1 MKKLIVISLVLLV
14 SFGLQLT
21 VNAETGRFGVGF
33 IIGDPTGLTFKYKLN
48 NINSL
53 QLIAGWKDDKDNED
67 FHLIGDYTFT
77 YRNLIQPHGNLTFPV
92 HIGGGVHIFN
102 DEKKDKNG
110 EDDSEFKL
118 GPRFVAGIGVEIQ
131 RFEIFVEV
139 GVGLFI
145 VPSTD
150 GDITGGL
157 GARFF
162 F

>member
-1 MKKLIVISLVLLV
+1 MKKIIIFVLMFMV
-14 SFGLQLT
+14 FVGLQLT
-21 VNAETGRFGVGF
+21 VNAQTGRFGAGF
-33 IIGDPTGLTFKYKLN
+33 IIGDPTGLSFKYKLN

-53 QLIAGWKDDKDNED
+53 QFILGWSDNGN
-67 FHLIGDYTFT
+67 FHLVGDYTFT

-102 DEKKDKNG
+102 KAKNEKNEEDED
-110 EDDSEFKL
+110 EFKL
-118 GPRFVAGIGVEIQ
+118 GPRFVAGIGIEIQ

-150 GDITGGL
+150 GNITGGL

>member
-1 MKKLIVISLVLLV
+1 MKKIIIISLVFFV
-14 SFGLQLT
+14 FFGLQLT
-21 VNAETGRFGVGF
+21 VNAQTGRFGAGF
-33 IIGDPTGLTFKYKLN
+33 IIGDPTGLSFKYKLN
-48 NINSL
+48 NINSI
-53 QLIAGWKDDKDNED
+53 QLIAGWNDKD
-67 FHLIGDYTFT
+67 FHLVGDYTFT
-77 YRNLIQPHGNLTFPV
+77 YRNLIQPHGNLTFPI

-102 DEKKDKNG
+102 KGKNERNEEDE
-110 EDDSEFKL
+110 SEFKL
-118 GPRFVAGIGVEIQ
+118 GPRFVAGIGIEIQ

-145 VPSTD
+145 VPDTD